1 MPCANYVEPRL
12 AAVYDHLNPPGKED
26 AFYADLAGT
35 PPKDVLDMG
44 CGTGRFA
51 CRLALL
57 GHRVTG
63 ADPAAAMLD
72 IARGREGGDRVTWVA
87 SDAAGL
93 DLATRFDLIIM
104 TGHAFQTLLGDWEI
118 RAALRAF
125 ARHLAPQG
133 KLAFET
139 RNPLRREWETWI
151 PDLSRETI
159 RLPDGSSVEVHN
171 DIRPITGELITYET
185 HFRFGPD
192 DTAVGVDTLRF
203 MDQARL
209 TRHLMD
215 AGLSSLTWYGDWDA
229 SALSSSSPELI
240 VIRQP

>member
-1 MPCANYVEPRL
+1 VSCANYVEPRL

-35 PPKDVLDMG
+35 PPKTILDMG
-44 CGTGRFA
+44 CGTGRFV
-51 CRLALL
+51 CKLAML
-57 GHRVTG
+57 GHHVTG
-63 ADPAAAMLD
+63 ADPAAAMLE
-72 IARGREGGDRVTWVA
+72 IARGREGGHQVTWVA

-104 TGHAFQTLLGDWEI
+104 TGHAFQTLLGDTEI
-118 RAALRAF
+118 GAALRAF
-125 ARHLAPQG
+125 ARHLAPRG

-139 RNPLRREWETWI
+139 RNPQRREWETWI
-151 PDLSRETI
+151 PDLSRETV

-171 DIRPITGELITYET
+171 DIRPIAGELITYET

-215 AGLSSLTWYGDWDA
+215 AGLTSLTWYGEWDG
-229 SALSSSSPELI
+229 SAVSSSSPELI
-240 VIRQP
+240 VVCQP